1 MKNGKTEKQELQE
14 AIGTA
19 VSFLTPKQR
28 KEVLTFINILPHE
41 YAAAINESVKG
52 LTIQQMKK
60 VLEFIAL
67 MPGEGKG
74 EIHPEQT
81 SL

>member
-1 MKNGKTEKQELQE
+1 MEKKKTEKQELQD

-19 VSFLTPKQR
+19 VSFLTARQR
-28 KEVLTFINILPHE
+28 KEVLSYINILPHE

-52 LTIQQMKK
+52 LTVQQMRQ

-74 EIHPEQT
+74 EIHPEQS